1 MKFGIKLFGFL
12 TIEILLLDIDFSDGD
27 VQIGIRFAWK

>member
-12 TIEILLLDIDFSDGD
+12 TIELRLLDIDWTDGD
-27 VQIGIRFAWK
+27 VMLGIRFAWK